1 VIFLTAFFLV
11 LYAGGVALLWRATW
25 RAHRLVQEPP
35 PEWPD
40 AADTT
45 DWPTLDV
52 VIPVKDE
59 EGNIGPCVRSILS
72 QDYPRFRVIVVNDR
86 STDRTAEIV
95 AEIQEQH
102 PELRRI
108 DVTELPSGLYGKP
121 HALVCASR
129 EFSSEL
135 IAFIDSDLQ
144 LAPHC
149 LRTLVNRHRI
159 ERLDWL
165 AVMGTPELTLFWER
179 LLIPL
184 LGAMAYAW
192 YDPRKIQDPNQ
203 PEAIGSGFMIVRREA
218 YEAVGG
224 HGSVVRA
231 YDEDSA
237 IMRIAKRTGQRIAYV
252 LAPELYTLR
261 LYGSLRKTIHGI
273 TRTYIGGIKTI
284 PRFLITIGGLNFV
297 SLAPV
302 GLLIALGAL
311 HTAGIPIL
319 WEPVWWTLA
328 SLHLA
333 AATLLACLVYSAAGG
348 SRVFAL
354 LHPLG
359 AAMLIGICAHAARRL
374 HQGRPIEWRGTSY

>member
-1 VIFLTAFFLV
+1 MIFPAAILLV
-11 LYAGGVALLWRATW
+11 LYAGGVVLLWRATW
-25 RAHRLVQEPP
+25 RAHRLVREPP
-35 PEWPD
+35 TEWSEATD
-40 AADTT
+40 AN

-59 EGNIGPCVRSILS
+59 EGNIGACVRSILN
-72 QDYPRFRVIVVNDR
+72 QDYPHFRVIVVNDR

-95 AEIQEQH
+95 TEIQEQH
-102 PELRRI
+102 PQVRRI
-108 DVTELPSGLYGKP
+108 DITGLPPGLYGKP
-121 HALVCASR
+121 HALDRASR

-149 LRTLVNRHRI
+149 LRTLVNRHRA

-165 AVMGTPELTLFWER
+165 AVMGTPELTFFWER

-192 YDPRKIQDPNQ
+192 YDPRKIKDPDR
-203 PEAIGSGFMIVRREA
+203 PDAIGSGFMIVRREA
-218 YEAVGG
+218 YETVGG

-237 IMRIAKRTGQRIAYV
+237 IMRIAKRAGQRIAYV

-261 LYGSLRKTIHGI
+261 LYGSLRKTIRGI
-273 TRTYIGGIKTI
+273 TRTYIGGLKTI
-284 PRFLITIGGLNFV
+284 PRFLITMGSLNFV
-297 SLAPV
+297 SLLPI
-302 GLLIALGAL
+302 GILITLGVL
-311 HTAGIPIL
+311 RTAGIPIV

-328 SLHLA
+328 SLHLV
-333 AATLLACLVYSAAGG
+333 AATVLACLVYSAAGG

-359 AAMLIGICAHAARRL
+359 ATMLIGICVHAARHL